1 MMLISSGQKALCKA
15 ENKLKVFNT
24 TALNAEL
31 VLPLPPMCTG
41 WLAQGP
47 LWFYYV
53 LMKLQSCSGKGL
65 LQS

>member
-15 ENKLKVFNT
+15 ENKVFNT

-31 VLPLPPMCTG
+31 VLPLLPMCRG
-41 WLAQGP
+41 WLAQGL